1 MGKPLNNLSPP
12 MRKIVFCLLLL
23 AMTGF
28 YAPCQTGVI
37 GSMSGF
43 DYSSPKEYE
52 LGGIS
57 VSGVRYLDESVL
69 ITLTGL
75 TIGEKYRI
83 PGEKIAQAIENLWKQ
98 GLLSDIK
105 VVATKIIDNRIF
117 LEFRL
122 IERPRLSKFTFTGV
136 TKNEADKLREKLQL
150 VKGKVITDNL
160 IFMSRNQVREYF
172 VEKGLLFTEVKVTTE
187 KDSAAG
193 PNQELMRIAI
203 SNKRRVKINRIILNG
218 VTQFPEKKVRKK
230 MKESKEK
237 GWYKIFNSS
246 KYKEEGLETDKEKIT
261 ALYAAKGYRDA
272 TVLRDSVYRFNEKSV
287 NIELWIQEGPR
298 YFFRNITWTG
308 NTKYP
313 TAQLNQLLGIKK
325 GDVFNQQKLDEG
337 LFISQSS
344 RDVSSLYMD
353 DGYLFFQVTPVEV
366 MVENDSIDLDIR
378 IYEGKQATINR
389 VTVKGNTK
397 TNDKVVMREIRTQP
411 GQLFNRSDIIRTQRE
426 LAQLGYFDQEK
437 LNVTPKPNPA
447 DGTVDIEYIVEERPS
462 DQLELSGGWG
472 GGAGVVGTLGVSF
485 NNFSAR
491 NLLRKNTWSP
501 LPTGDGQRLSIRF
514 QSNGRFFQSYNM
526 SFTEP
531 WLGGRKP
538 NALSVSV
545 FHSVQ
550 TDGLPKGNENRSVL
564 QISGVSVGLG
574 RRLKKPDDFF
584 QIYHELSYQRYFLD
598 QWSGTFA
605 FSNGNSNNL
614 NFEQTIS
621 RNSVDGLIWIRSG
634 SQVSFTVQVTPPFS
648 LFNKG
653 TDYSTAD
660 PQVKYKWIE
669 YHKWKFNGAWYKSLG
684 SKLVLFARAQ
694 VGILGFYN
702 DQIGQS
708 PFERFYLGGDG
719 LSGFA
724 LDGREII
731 ALRGYNNNSIT
742 PRIRGGIVGG
752 TAFNKFTMEVRVPIS
767 LNPSATIYSLV
778 FLEGG
783 NNWAGTRNLN
793 PLNIKRSTGIG
804 VRIFLPMFGLLGL
817 DWGYGFDEVEELP
830 NANGGQFHF
839 TIGQQF

>member
-1 MGKPLNNLSPP
+1 
-12 MRKIVFCLLLL
+12 MRKIFLCLLLL

-75 TIGEKYRI
+75 TVGEKYRI
-83 PGEKIAQAIENLWKQ
+83 PGEKTAQAIENLWKQ

-122 IERPRLSKFTFTGV
+122 VERPRLSKFTFTGV

-193 PNQELMRIAI
+193 PNQELMRIAVT
-203 SNKRRVKINRIILNG
+203 NKRRVKINQIILNG
-218 VTQFPEKKVRKK
+218 VTQFPEKKAKKK

-246 KYKEEGLETDKEKIT
+246 EYKEEGLETDKEKIT

-272 TVLRDSVYRFNEKSV
+272 TVLRDSVYRFDEKSV
-287 NIELWIQEGPR
+287 KIELWIQEGTR
-298 YFFRNITWTG
+298 YYFRNITWTG

-313 TAQLNQLLGIKK
+313 TTQLNQLLGIKK

-397 TNDKVVMREIRTQP
+397 TNVKVGMREIRTQP

-491 NLLRKNTWSP
+491 NLFKKNTWSP

-648 LFNKG
+648 LFDKG
-653 TDYSTAD
+653 TDYSTAA
-660 PQVKYKWIE
+660 PEVKYKWIE
-669 YHKWKFNGAWYKSLG
+669 YHKWKFNGAWYRSLG
-684 SKLVLFARAQ
+684 SKLVLFTRAQ
-694 VGILGFYN
+694 VGILGYYN
-702 DQIGQS
+702 EDIGPS

-742 PRIRGGIVGG
+742 PRIKGGTVGG
-752 TAFNKFTMEVRVPIS
+752 TAFNKFTMELRVPIS

-783 NNWAGTRNLN
+783 NNWLGTRNLN

-817 DWGYGFDEVEELP
+817 DWGYGFDEVDDLP